1 MQSNNELFKYSENF
15 ILKEQ
20 QVITMEKEITLNT
33 EEVVHYV
40 KNEVEQHDTLEIS
53 YNRIYVPAEVL
64 DIEHKGEDEIE
75 SLNLLLQ
82 LKGELLSDT
91 VELDLVQIKDDIIE
105 IRHINSDER
114 EVIIVVE
121 EA

>member
-1 MQSNNELFKYSENF
+1 
-15 ILKEQ
+15 
-20 QVITMEKEITLNT
+20 MEKEIILNT

-40 KNEVEQHDTLEIS
+40 KNEVEQYDTLEIS

-64 DIEHKGEDEIE
+64 DIEHEGENEIE
-75 SLNLLLQ
+75 SLKLLLQ
-82 LKGELLSDT
+82 LKGELLNDT
-91 VELDLVQIKDDIIE
+91 VQLDLVQIKNDIIE
-105 IRHINSDER
+105 IRHIKSEDY

>member
-1 MQSNNELFKYSENF
+1 
-15 ILKEQ
+15 
-20 QVITMEKEITLNT
+20 MEKEIILNT

-40 KNEVEQHDTLEIS
+40 KNEVEQYDTLEIS

-64 DIEHKGEDEIE
+64 DIEHEGENEIE
-75 SLNLLLQ
+75 SLNLILQ
-82 LKGELLSDT
+82 LKGELLNDT
-91 VELDLVQIKDDIIE
+91 VQLDLVQIKNDIIE
-105 IRHINSDER
+105 IRHINSEDH

>member
-1 MQSNNELFKYSENF
+1 MEN
-15 ILKEQ
+15 
-20 QVITMEKEITLNT
+20 EITLNS

-40 KNEVEQHDTLEIS
+40 KNEVEKHDILEIS
-53 YNRIYVPAEVL
+53 YNRIFVPAEVL
-64 DIEHKGEDEIE
+64 DVEHCVEDEIE

-82 LKGELLSDT
+82 LKGELLRDT
-91 VELDLVQIKDDIIE
+91 VQLDLVQIKDDIIE
-105 IRHINSDER
+105 IRHINSEDH

>member
-1 MQSNNELFKYSENF
+1 
-15 ILKEQ
+15 
-20 QVITMEKEITLNT
+20 MEKEIILNS

-40 KNEVEQHDTLEIS
+40 KNEVEQYDTLEIS

-64 DIEHKGEDEIE
+64 DIEHEGENEIE
-75 SLNLLLQ
+75 SLNLILQ
-82 LKGELLSDT
+82 LKGELLNDT
-91 VELDLVQIKDDIIE
+91 VQLDLVQIKNDIIE
-105 IRHINSDER
+105 IRHINSEDH

>member
-1 MQSNNELFKYSENF
+1 
-15 ILKEQ
+15 
-20 QVITMEKEITLNT
+20 MEKEIILNT

-40 KNEVEQHDTLEIS
+40 KNEVEQYDTLEIS

-64 DIEHKGEDEIE
+64 DIEHEGENEIE

-82 LKGELLSDT
+82 LKGELLNDT
-91 VELDLVQIKDDIIE
+91 VQLDLVQIKNDIIE
-105 IRHINSDER
+105 IRHINKDH

>member
-1 MQSNNELFKYSENF
+1 
-15 ILKEQ
+15 
-20 QVITMEKEITLNT
+20 MEKEITLNT